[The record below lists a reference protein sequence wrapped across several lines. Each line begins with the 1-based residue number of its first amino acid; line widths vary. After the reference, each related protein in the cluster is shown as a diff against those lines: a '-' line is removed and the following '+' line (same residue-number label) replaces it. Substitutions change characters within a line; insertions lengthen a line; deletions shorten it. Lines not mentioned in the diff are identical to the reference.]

1 MKVVV
6 VEDQILF
13 QELLVRLLN
22 ERLGY
27 EVAGVAAD
35 GPSALELARQHRP
48 DLLILDILIPEISGI
63 MVASILRRELPQL
76 RILALSSETDPKTL
90 AQIHSLKLAGFV
102 DKKEA
107 TVDMLLNAILAVRE
121 GRRFFSDSMLRAIRE
136 LRSNPHSFQKILTRR
151 EQEVLSHIGGGL
163 SDPEIGKVLGLSV
176 TSVQSHRRNLL
187 RKLDVHSTPE
197 LIRYALE
204 NGFWKARF
212 RQMGLVDSYHIH
224 E

>member
-6 VEDQILF
+6 VEDQVLF
-13 QELLVRLLN
+13 QELLVRLLK
-22 ERLGY
+22 ERLNY

-35 GPSALELARQHRP
+35 GPSAIKLARQHQP

-63 MVASILRRELPQL
+63 MVAALIRRELPQT

-90 AQIHSLKLAGFV
+90 IQIHGLKLAGFV

-107 TVDMLLNAILAVRE
+107 TVEVLLKALLAISE
-121 GRRFFSDSMLRAIRE
+121 GRCYFSDSMLRVIRSI
-136 LRSNPHSFQKILTRR
+136 RANPQSFQKILTRR

-163 SDPEIGKVLGLSV
+163 SDPEIGKVLGLSI

-197 LIRYALE
+197 LIRYALD

-212 RQMGLVDSYHIH
+212 TQMGLGDSYHIH